1 MAYSDFTMDDLK
13 TKFGIV
19 HERNK
24 LQFKIHPIQ
33 PSDFLLKDL
42 EWSESLLVVSEKAK
56 SEWIVVPI
64 LKELMSINDKFFTVH
79 SGENLSADVEKGLK
93 GECDFILA
101 KNLRTVNINYPI
113 IQIVEAKKN
122 DIEMG
127 IAQCAAQ
134 VVGAKI
140 FNEKKGTPIKKLYGC
155 VTNGDTWLF
164 MRLEDDEII
173 IDTKKY
179 QLANLPELLGTFQN
193 IIDYYKEH
201 LN

>member
-1 MAYSDFTMDDLK
+1 
-13 TKFGIV
+13 
-19 HERNK
+19 
-24 LQFKIHPIQ
+24 
-33 PSDFLLKDL
+33 
-42 EWSESLLVVSEKAK
+42 LVVSEKAK

-93 GECDFILA
+93 GECD
-101 KNLRTVNINYPI
+101 Y
-113 IQIVEAKKN
+113 
-122 DIEMG
+122 IEMG

>member
-13 TKFGIV
+13 NKFGIV

-24 LQFKIHPIQ
+24 LQFNTHPIQ

-79 SGENLSADVEKGLK
+79 SGENLNADVEKGLK

-101 KNLRTVNINYPI
+101 KNLRTININYPI

-134 VVGAKI
+134 VVGAKF
-140 FNEKKGTPIKKLYGC
+140 FNEKKGTPVRKLYGC

-164 MRLEDDEII
+164 MRLEDEKII

-179 QLANLPELLGTFQN
+179 QLANLPELLGTFQT

>member
-1 MAYSDFTMDDLK
+1 MAYSDFTFDDLK

-19 HERNK
+19 HERNR
-24 LQFKIHPIQ
+24 LQFNIQPIQ

-79 SGENLSADVEKGLK
+79 SGENLNVDNEKGLK

-113 IQIVEAKKN
+113 IQIVEAKRN
-122 DIEMG
+122 DIELG

-134 VVGAKI
+134 VVGAKF
-140 FNEKKGTPIKKLYGC
+140 FNEKKGTPINKLYGC

-164 MRLEDDEII
+164 MKLEENEII
-173 IDTKKY
+173 VDTKKY
-179 QLANLPELLGTFQN
+179 QIGNLPELLGAFQT